1 MAQTQASE
9 RADARRVVGLFDK
22 TMTGPVASL
31 WVSSLNT
38 HRPVRLSDGG
48 TAQGGPQRTRFTITR
63 TGELVEQIAYIL
75 SACPNVL
82 WSISLEGGEQLLLGK
97 ACHQQHRPVTRAHW
111 CSCQGLYLPLYLADQ
126 WSRALP
132 MACGCV
138 AEDTAS
144 YSLIPCAAEE
154 WFRPLFEQNS
164 KFGNPAK
171 LKFRYSAH

>member
-63 TGELVEQIAYIL
+63 T
-75 SACPNVL
+75 
-82 WSISLEGGEQLLLGK
+82 
-97 ACHQQHRPVTRAHW
+97 
-111 CSCQGLYLPLYLADQ
+111 
-126 WSRALP
+126 
-132 MACGCV
+132 
-138 AEDTAS
+138 EDTAS